1 MSSAMRCPFCKAIED
16 KVIDSR
22 ACNDQ
27 GVIRRR
33 RECLDCS
40 RRFTTYERIEEMPLR
55 VVKKDGSRVPFD
67 RQKILSGLMLACHK
81 RPVSTETL
89 EEVTSRVETKVSETF
104 DSEVS
109 SRIIGDFV
117 MEELRSIDQVAYV
130 RFASVYRE
138 FKDVN
143 AFMAELKRVLSGKE
157 GGDAAG
163 AQS

>member
-1 MSSAMRCPFCKAIED
+1 MRCPFCKAIED

-27 GVIRRR
+27 AVIRRR

-40 RRFTTYERIEEMPLR
+40 RRYTTYERIEEMPLR
-55 VVKKDGSRVPFD
+55 VVKKDGTRVPFE
-67 RQKILSGLMLACHK
+67 RQKVLNGLLLACHK

-89 EEVTSRVETKVSETF
+89 EEVTNRIESRVSELF
-104 DSEVS
+104 GSEVS

-117 MEELRSIDQVAYV
+117 MAELSELDKVAFV

-138 FKDVN
+138 FKDVSE
-143 AFMAELKRVLSGKE
+143 FVTELRKILSGE

-163 AQS
+163 HKA